1 MKTISKLS
9 ILSLVFLSLMAGSA
23 MAGKKVKP
31 EDGVKNSNGFLTG
44 AHYNL
49 NIHGKKDG
57 YNCNDNSSGGNS
69 VFIPENG
76 EGIQILMQSGKKSLA
91 TKMEVVD
98 KCAEA
103 FDLTPIVINLPYNKN
118 GFYVFA
124 RPLGKPTKDP
134 SIGITPDLISVTEGA
149 DDLTYLGFVN
159 SKGFKMPYVN
169 LTRSKVKI
177 GKSKAVDI
185 TGLFQFSG
193 SVCYVSPD
201 SCDPIEECILTS
213 LCCTDADLDG
223 AYESC
228 ESIPELIPPATE
240 PICPVG
246 TAWVDTYCMDYE
258 EEWVFNIGDLVDYM
272 WDIDNSG
279 LKHLQIRFYPALEKV
294 DTKEKR

>member
-1 MKTISKLS
+1 M
-9 ILSLVFLSLMAGSA
+9 VGSA

-57 YNCNDNSSGGNS
+57 YNCDAESSGGNS
-69 VFIPENG
+69 VFVPENG
-76 EGIQILMQSGKKSLA
+76 EGIQILMQSGNKSLA
-91 TKMEVVD
+91 TTMEVVD

-124 RPLGKPTKDP
+124 RPLGKPTKNP
-134 SIGITPDLISVTEGA
+134 SMGITPDVISVTEGGS
-149 DDLTYLGFVN
+149 DLFYLGFVN
-159 SKGFKMPYVN
+159 SKGFKNPYAE
-169 LTRSKVKI
+169 LIRSK

-185 TGLFQFSG
+185 TGLFQWSG
-193 SVCYVSPD
+193 SVCYLSSD
-201 SCDPIEECILTS
+201 SCTPIEECTITS

-223 AYESC
+223 VYEGC
-228 ESIPELIPPATE
+228 TTPPEPIPPATE
-240 PICPVG
+240 SICPIDTV
-246 TAWVDTYCMDYE
+246 WVDTYCMDYE

-279 LKHLQIRFYPALEKV
+279 LKLLQIRFYPVPE
-294 DTKEKR
+294 E

>member
-1 MKTISKLS
+1 MKKISKFS
-9 ILSLVFLSLMAGSA
+9 ILSLVFLSLMVGSA

-69 VFIPENG
+69 VFVPENG

-118 GFYVFA
+118 GFFVFA
-124 RPLGKPTKDP
+124 RPQGKPTNDP
-134 SIGITPDLISVTEGA
+134 SMGITPDLISVTEGVN
-149 DDLTYLGFVN
+149 DLLYLGFVN
-159 SKGFKMPYVN
+159 SKGFKMPYVE
-169 LTRSKVKI
+169 LTRSKVKM

-185 TGLFQFSG
+185 TGLFQWSG

-201 SCDPIEECILTS
+201 SCTPIAECTITA
-213 LCCTDADLDG
+213 LCCTDVDMDG
-223 AYESC
+223 VYEGC
-228 ESIPELIPPATE
+228 TTPIEPIPPATE
-240 PICPVG
+240 PECSIE
-246 TAWVDTYCMDYE
+246 TEWVDTYCMDYE
-258 EEWVFNIGDLVDYM
+258 PTWVFNIGDLVDYM
-272 WDIDNSG
+272 WDVDNKG
-279 LKHLQIRFYPALEKV
+279 LKLLQIRFYPVPE
-294 DTKEKR
+294 E